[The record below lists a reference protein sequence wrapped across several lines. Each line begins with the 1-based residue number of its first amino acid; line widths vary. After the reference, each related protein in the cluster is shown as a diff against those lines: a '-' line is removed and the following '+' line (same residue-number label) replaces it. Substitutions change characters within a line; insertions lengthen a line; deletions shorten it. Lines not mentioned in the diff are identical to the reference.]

1 MINIP
6 SILRKS
12 KPGNDDD
19 LKIIRNW
26 KEYTHDRKSMTY
38 LMFELEM
45 HEPGGQVLHFYKAI
59 KLTRIIRLPKNA
71 KQSESFMSMH
81 SQVLAAVWE
90 RNIKLLT
97 LIANLLNPVPL
108 GLMYMYGVQGVAET
122 EEKAKYIADHDFIAL
137 SSVLQGTYRVL
148 EHRILTYDELEWLT
162 EKMYMMDKL
171 TVIRGIPQAKDGG
184 VDAGNKGMGG
194 KNVNPDS
201 QDTTEEYI
209 AGMSDKE
216 YILQVISSPVKAEHL
231 EKWLSQTAIE
241 MTKWNKQLQGS
252 SSMNF
257 SLSIPM
263 MYMANLGASQ
273 GWSHS
278 YTDAD
283 SVTNTVGQSISS
295 SVANSVSN
303 SVSHTIGES
312 VGRSLGTSVTHT
324 SGTSQSV
331 STGQTLTDTVGQ
343 NQSHS
348 FGTSVGDG
356 TSQSFGGSES
366 MSHGI
371 SQSQSQGVSHSNS
384 VSDSTTE
391 GVSNSFTQSQSVS
404 RSHSQSASLSVSN
417 SVTSGVNGS
426 QSVTQGTSH
435 TSGVSNSSSVTTTNG
450 TNSSVSNGVNSSVSS
465 GGNWSSGAT
474 SGTSQSNG
482 TSGSSG
488 WSSSNS
494 EGTTSGVSG
503 GIFVVN
509 GSSGDSSS
517 STTGTSGSEGWNSST
532 STNSSVSSS
541 VGGSYSQTGGV
552 SSSAT
557 SGTSHSVSSGYTTGT
572 SESWGTSQSAT
583 QSSGWS
589 ESVSQSVGQTVGTS
603 DTVGSSVGTSIGQ
616 VESSSVSHGTGE
628 SWGTSATVG
637 TGENWSSS
645 QGTNWSSGTNHS
657 ESVSNT
663 DTAGTS
669 QSQSVGTSQ
678 SQSFSSS
685 QSTSYG
691 QTQTDSYTHSTSD
704 TTGQSWGTTTGTSEG
719 SSTAQSIGHTVGQAL
734 GTSGTITNGT
744 TTSMGI
750 GPAIGYAKSY
760 QWLDQEVKNI
770 LTLLDFQN
778 MRLMKALRGNGAFFT
793 DVYIATDSAE
803 SLAAAS
809 VLAKSAWSNTESMIC
824 PLQILDL
831 TTEEQN
837 HLIYHFY
844 AFSADN
850 RKEGLA
856 SRMESYRYS
865 TILLSDEFAAYT
877 HLPRI
882 SEGGIFAD
890 VGDVPKFAVPS
901 MKKGDIYIG
910 KILSGERWT
919 PTTGYETPFEYRLE
933 EGELMHG
940 IFTGESRSGKTVAAT
955 RFVSELTKVRRK
967 TGKRLRI
974 VALDPKQDWRILA
987 KFVEPERFHFFS
999 LGNPEFLP
1007 IKLNI
1012 CKVPRNVNPQV
1023 WIDGVIEIY
1032 CRAYGLMERGKA
1044 ILAETLYSLYDEAGV
1059 FEDSPN
1065 WRDFVPERSS
1075 KVTMPKVYER
1085 MNKIKLDLEDPL
1097 KSGKGRMGNEARD
1110 AYTRVLDRMQIF
1122 GRKYSIE
1129 TRLFG
1134 QEDGIGV
1141 DELIGKDDVIVLE
1154 SYGLETTFRNFI
1166 FGVITS
1172 GFFKYAQGHEGGF
1185 LADDQY
1191 ETVLVIEEA
1200 NEVLTGSDT
1209 AGTGNSSMPSFGG
1222 QSEFERILD
1231 QAAGLGL
1238 FIFSITQKV
1247 ADMPSSVIANS
1258 GLIFAGKISRPDDV
1272 MIVIRKIGREE
1283 RYDDRDI
1290 LKWFPR
1296 SPIGWFVCRSSRNFD
1311 FKDVEPVLV
1320 KVDPL
1325 NIDPP
1330 NNFELETRMIQK
1342 QAIQLLD

>member
-1 MINIP
+1 MWKHEQLSRNTEALLEMGYPLISSVVMGKANISTKDEAEAFLHSVDVHDP
-6 SILRKS
+6 AKIRNIEKVADIILRNIRMK
-12 KPGNDDD
+12 K
-19 LKIIRNW
+19 KICVFGDYDGDGI
-26 KEYTHDRKSMTY
+26 TGAAILHLALRKLGANVM
-38 LMFELEM
+38 
-45 HEPGGQVLHFYKAI
+45 V
-59 KLTRIIRLPKNA
+59 RLPDRI
-71 KQSESFMSMH
+71 EEGYGISMK
-81 SQVLAAVWE
+81 AV
-90 RNIKLLT
+90 
-97 LIANLLNPVPL
+97 
-108 GLMYMYGVQGVAET
+108 
-122 EEKAKYIADHDFIAL
+122 EE
-137 SSVLQGTYRVL
+137 Q
-148 EHRILTYDELEWLT
+148 
-162 EKMYMMDKL
+162 
-171 TVIRGIPQAKDGG
+171 
-184 VDAGNKGMGG
+184 
-194 KNVNPDS
+194 
-201 QDTTEEYI
+201 
-209 AGMSDKE
+209 
-216 YILQVISSPVKAEHL
+216 
-231 EKWLSQTAIE
+231 IE
-241 MTKWNKQLQGS
+241 
-252 SSMNF
+252 
-257 SLSIPM
+257 
-263 MYMANLGASQ
+263 
-273 GWSHS
+273 
-278 YTDAD
+278 
-283 SVTNTVGQSISS
+283 
-295 SVANSVSN
+295 
-303 SVSHTIGES
+303 
-312 VGRSLGTSVTHT
+312 LGTELFVM
-324 SGTSQSV
+324 V
-331 STGQTLTDTVGQ
+331 D
-343 NQSHS
+343 N
-348 FGTSVGDG
+348 
-356 TSQSFGGSES
+356 
-366 MSHGI
+366 GI
-371 SQSQSQGVSHSNS
+371 
-384 VSDSTTE
+384 
-391 GVSNSFTQSQSVS
+391 
-404 RSHSQSASLSVSN
+404 RA
-417 SVTSGVNGS
+417 
-426 QSVTQGTSH
+426 
-435 TSGVSNSSSVTTTNG
+435 
-450 TNSSVSNGVNSSVSS
+450 
-465 GGNWSSGAT
+465 
-474 SGTSQSNG
+474 
-482 TSGSSG
+482 
-488 WSSSNS
+488 
-494 EGTTSGVSG
+494 
-503 GIFVVN
+503 
-509 GSSGDSSS
+509 
-517 STTGTSGSEGWNSST
+517 
-532 STNSSVSSS
+532 
-541 VGGSYSQTGGV
+541 
-552 SSSAT
+552 
-557 SGTSHSVSSGYTTGT
+557 
-572 SESWGTSQSAT
+572 
-583 QSSGWS
+583 
-589 ESVSQSVGQTVGTS
+589 
-603 DTVGSSVGTSIGQ
+603 
-616 VESSSVSHGTGE
+616 VEE
-628 SWGTSATVG
+628 
-637 TGENWSSS
+637 
-645 QGTNWSSGTNHS
+645 
-657 ESVSNT
+657 
-663 DTAGTS
+663 
-669 QSQSVGTSQ
+669 
-678 SQSFSSS
+678 
-685 QSTSYG
+685 
-691 QTQTDSYTHSTSD
+691 
-704 TTGQSWGTTTGTSEG
+704 
-719 SSTAQSIGHTVGQAL
+719 I
-734 GTSGTITNGT
+734 
-744 TTSMGI
+744 
-750 GPAIGYAKSY
+750 
-760 QWLDQEVKNI
+760 
-770 LTLLDFQN
+770 
-778 MRLMKALRGNGAFFT
+778 KA
-793 DVYIATDSAE
+793 
-803 SLAAAS
+803 
-809 VLAKSAWSNTESMIC
+809 MIC

-831 TTEEQN
+831 TPEEQN

-850 RKEGLA
+850 RKEGLGG
-856 SRMESYRYS
+856 RMESYRYS
-865 TILLSDEFAAYT
+865 TILLSDEFAVYT

-919 PTTGYETPFEYRLE
+919 ATTGYETPFEYRLE
-933 EGELMHG
+933 EAELMHG

-987 KFVEPERFHFFS
+987 KFVEPERFHFYS

-1272 MIVIRKIGREE
+1272 MIIIRKIGREE

-1342 QAIQLLD
+1342 QAIELLD

>member
-1 MINIP
+1 MINLP
-6 SILRKS
+6 RILRKS

-26 KEYTHDRKSMTY
+26 KEYTPDRKNMTY

-59 KLTRIIRLPKNA
+59 KLARIIRLPKNA

-81 SQVLAAVWE
+81 GQVLAAVWE

-97 LIANLLNPVPL
+97 LIANLLHPVPL
-108 GLMYMYGVQGVAET
+108 GLMYMYGVQGVADT

-148 EHRILTYDELEWLT
+148 EYRILTYDELEWLT
-162 EKMYMMDKL
+162 EKMYKMDKL

-184 VDAGNKGMGG
+184 VDGGAKGMGG
-194 KNVNPDS
+194 QNVNPDS

-209 AGMSDKE
+209 SGMSDKE
-216 YILQVISSPVKAEHL
+216 YVLQVISSPVKAEHL
-231 EKWLSQTAIE
+231 ERWLEQTAQE
-241 MTKWNKQLQGS
+241 MTKWNKQLQGV

-257 SLSIPM
+257 SISIPM

-283 SVTNTVGQSISS
+283 SVTDTVGQNISS
-295 SVANSVSN
+295 SVANSVSE

-324 SGTSQSV
+324 SGTSQSI
-331 STGQTLTDTVGQ
+331 SDGQSLTDTVGE

-356 TSQSFGGSES
+356 TNQSFGGNAS

-371 SQSQSQGVSHSNS
+371 SQNQSQGVSHSQS
-384 VSDSTTE
+384 VNDSTTE
-391 GVSNSFTQSQSVS
+391 SFADSFTQSQSVS
-404 RSHSQSASLSVSN
+404 QSHTESASESVTN
-417 SVTSGVNGS
+417 STTSGVSGS

-435 TSGVSNSSSVTTTNG
+435 TTGVNQSTSVTVTDG
-450 TNSSVSNGVNSSVSS
+450 TNSTSTHGPNSSASGGASWSNGAS
-465 GGNWSSGAT
+465 
-474 SGTSQSNG
+474 SGTSSSNG

-494 EGTTSGVSG
+494 EGTTSGISG
-503 GIFVVN
+503 GIFVIN

-517 STTGTSGSEGWNSST
+517 TTNGRSGSEGWNSS
-532 STNSSVSSS
+532 SGVNNSVSSS
-541 VGGSYSQTGGV
+541 VGGSYSQTNGV
-552 SSSAT
+552 SNSYT
-557 SGTSHSVSSGYTTGT
+557 SGTSHSVSNGSTSGT
-572 SESWGTSQSAT
+572 SESWGTTSSTT
-583 QSSGWS
+583 QSSGWN
-589 ESVSQSVGQTVGTS
+589 ESVSQSFGQSTGTS
-603 DTVGSSVGTSIGQ
+603 DTVGSSIGTSVGQ
-616 VESSSVSHGTGE
+616 VHSTGVSHGTGE
-628 SWGTSATVG
+628 SWGTNASVG
-637 TGENWSSS
+637 TGENWSNS
-645 QGTNWSSGTNHS
+645 QGVNWSGGTSHN
-657 ESVSNT
+657 ESTSNT

-669 QSQSVGTSQ
+669 QSQSVGATQ
-678 SQSFSSS
+678 TQTFGSS

-691 QTQTDSYTHSTSD
+691 QTQTDSYSHSTSD
-704 TTGQSWGTTTGTSEG
+704 TTGKSWGTTTGTSQG

-734 GTSGTITNGT
+734 GTSGTITNGS

-750 GPAIGYAKSY
+750 GPAVGYSKSY

-793 DVYIATDSAE
+793 DVYIATDSME

-809 VLAKSAWSNTESMIC
+809 VLAKSAWANTEAMIC
-824 PLQILDL
+824 PLQVLDL
-831 TTEEQN
+831 TPEEQN

-850 RKEGLA
+850 QKEGLGG
-856 SRMESYRYS
+856 RMESYRYS

-919 PTTGYETPFEYRLE
+919 PSMGYETPFEYRLE

-955 RFVSELTKVRRK
+955 RLVAELTKVRRK

-974 VALDPKQDWRILA
+974 VVLDPKQDWRILQ
-987 KFVEPERFHFFS
+987 KFVEPERFHFYS

-1012 CKVPRNVNPQV
+1012 CKVPKNVNPQV

-1044 ILAETLYSLYDEAGV
+1044 ILAETFYALYDEAGV

-1065 WRDFVPERSS
+1065 WREFVPERSS
-1075 KVTMPKVYER
+1075 KVTLPKVYER
-1085 MNKIKLDLEDPL
+1085 MNKIKLELEDPL

-1110 AYTRVLDRMQIF
+1110 AYTRVLDRMQVF
-1122 GRKYSIE
+1122 GRKFSIE

-1134 QEDGIGV
+1134 DENGIGI

-1154 SYGLETTFRNFI
+1154 SYGLESTFRNFV

-1185 LADDQY
+1185 LAEDQF
-1191 ETVLVIEEA
+1191 ETVVTIEEA
-1200 NEVLTGSDT
+1200 NEVLIGSDT
-1209 AGTGNSSMPSFGG
+1209 AGTGNPSMPSFGG

-1238 FIFSITQKV
+1238 FIFSITQKI

-1290 LKWFPR
+1290 LKWLPR
-1296 SPIGWFVCRSSRNFD
+1296 SPIGWFVCRSSRNYD

-1330 NNFELETRMIQK
+1330 SNFELETMMIQK
-1342 QAIQLLD
+1342 QALQLLD

>member
-1 MINIP
+1 MLNLP

-12 KPGNDDD
+12 KPGHDDD
-19 LKIIRNW
+19 LKILRNW
-26 KEYTHDRKSMTY
+26 KEYADDRKSMKY
-38 LMFELEM
+38 LMYELEM
-45 HEPGGQVLHFYKAI
+45 HEPGGNVVHFYKAI

-97 LIANLLNPVPL
+97 VIANLLHPVPL
-108 GLMYMYGVQGVAET
+108 GMMYLYGVQGVADT
-122 EEKAKYIADHDFIAL
+122 AEKAKYIADNDFIAL
-137 SSVLQGTYRVL
+137 SSTLQGTYRVL

-162 EKMYMMDKL
+162 EKMYMMDKM
-171 TVIRGIPQAKDGG
+171 TVLRGIPQAKDGG
-184 VDAGNKGMGG
+184 VDVGSKGMGN
-194 KNVNPDS
+194 KSVNPDA

-216 YILQVISSPVKAEHL
+216 YILQIISSPVKSEHL
-231 EKWLSQTAIE
+231 ERWLAQTAQE
-241 MTKWNKQLQGS
+241 MTKWNKQLQGMT
-252 SSMNF
+252 SMNF
-257 SLSIPM
+257 SISIPM

-283 SVTNTVGQSISS
+283 SVTNTTGESISS
-295 SVANSVSN
+295 SVANSVSE
-303 SVSHTIGES
+303 SVSHTVGES
-312 VGRSLGTSVTHT
+312 IGKSLGTSTT
-324 SGTSQSV
+324 ETNGTSQGFSRGH
-331 STGQTLTDTVGQ
+331 SFAETLGQ

-348 FGTSVGDG
+348 TGTTVGDG
-356 TSQSFGGSES
+356 TNQSFGGSEN
-366 MSHGI
+366 MSHSV
-371 SQSQSQGVSHSNS
+371 SQNQSQGVSHSQTTNDT
-384 VSDSTTE
+384 VSE
-391 GVSNSFTQSQSVS
+391 GVANSFSQSQSVS
-404 RSHSQSASLSVSN
+404 RSHTDTTSESVTNSTTSGVSGSQSFTQGSSY
-417 SVTSGVNGS
+417 TSGVN
-426 QSVTQGTSH
+426 
-435 TSGVSNSSSVTTTNG
+435 NSSSTTVTDGTNHSASSG
-450 TNSSVSNGVNSSVSS
+450 TNSSVSNGS
-465 GGNWSSGAT
+465 NWSNGTTA
-474 SGTSQSNG
+474 GTSTTNG

-488 WSSSNS
+488 WSNSSS
-494 EGTTSGVSG
+494 EGTTSGISG
-503 GIFVVN
+503 GIFVIN

-517 STTGTSGSEGWNSST
+517 TTTGTSGSEGWSQS
-532 STNSSVSSS
+532 SSVNNSTTSS
-541 VGGSYSQTGGV
+541 VGGSTTNSFG
-552 SSSAT
+552 T
-557 SGTSHSVSSGYTTGT
+557 SNSVTNGSSHSVSNGTTTGT
-572 SESWGTSQSAT
+572 SQSWGSNQSTT
-583 QSSGWS
+583 QSNGWN
-589 ESVSQSVGQTVGTS
+589 ESVSQSFGQTTGSS
-603 DTVGSSVGTSIGQ
+603 DTVGSTIGTSVGQTN
-616 VESSSVSHGTGE
+616 SSSVSHSNGESWGTNSTVGTGE
-628 SWGTSATVG
+628 SWS
-637 TGENWSSS
+637 TGH
-645 QGTNWSSGTNHS
+645 GTNWSSGTSHN
-657 ESVSNT
+657 ESFSNS
-663 DTAGTS
+663 DTVGAS
-669 QSQSVGTSQ
+669 QSQSTGTTSSQTDGTSH
-678 SQSFSSS
+678 SVSHG
-685 QSTSYG
+685 T
-691 QTQTDSYTHSTSD
+691 TQTDSFTHSTAD
-704 TTGQSWGTTTGTSEG
+704 TTGKSWGTTTGTSHG
-719 SSTAQSIGHTVGQAL
+719 NSTSQSIGHTVGQAM
-734 GTSGTITNGT
+734 GTSGTITNGS

-760 QWLDQEVKNI
+760 QWMDQEVKNI

-793 DVYIATDSAE
+793 DVYIATDSTE

-809 VLAKSAWSNTESMIC
+809 ILAKSAWANTEAMIC

-831 TTEEQN
+831 TPEEQN

-850 RKEGLA
+850 RKEGLGG
-856 SRMESYRYS
+856 RMESYRYS

-882 SEGGIFAD
+882 SEGGVFAD

-910 KILSGERWT
+910 KVLSGERWT
-919 PTTGYETPFEYRLE
+919 PSTGYETPFEYRLE
-933 EGELMHG
+933 ESELMHG

-967 TGKRLRI
+967 SGKRLRI

-987 KFVEPERFHFFS
+987 KFVEPERFHFYS

-1012 CKVPRNVNPQV
+1012 LKVPHNVNPQV
-1023 WIDGVIEIY
+1023 WLDGIIEIY

-1044 ILAETLYSLYDEAGV
+1044 ILAETLYALYDEAGV

-1065 WRDFVPERSS
+1065 WREFVPERSA
-1075 KVTMPKVYER
+1075 KVTFPKVYER
-1085 MNKIKLDLEDPL
+1085 MNQIKLDLEDPL

-1122 GRKYSIE
+1122 GRKFSIE

-1154 SYGLETTFRNFI
+1154 SYGLETTFRNFM
-1166 FGVITS
+1166 FGCITS

-1238 FIFSITQKV
+1238 FVFSITQKV

-1272 MIVIRKIGREE
+1272 TIIIRKIGREE

-1320 KVDPL
+1320 RVDPL

-1342 QAIQLLD
+1342 QAIGLLE